1 MSSHPEVDGIVTLP
15 VAEPAVAPANGRPVA
30 NGHPVEIA
38 PVLAPEAPVTVTVA
52 TPEVKARRARP
63 AWIASVAVGVVGL
76 IASGTLGYL
85 LYSTSQ
91 QRDAALHGLA
101 TTQAALKA
109 AQSDAATRK
118 VTADYVA
125 LYMSDSGKVE
135 MDYQN
140 IAQCTTYSECR
151 TAAQQWLS
159 DMQAFQ
165 SDRKSARVP
174 SDLSSVDADLGDALS
189 AGIAGDQ
196 EFILGMDNDD
206 LAKIKEGGN
215 KVEQA
220 MLNIAKAQA
229 ALGSHLK

>member
-1 MSSHPEVDGIVTLP
+1 MSSYPEVNEIVSLP
-15 VAEPAVAPANGRPVA
+15 VAEPVAAPAD
-30 NGHPVEIA
+30 GHRVEIP
-38 PVLAPEAPVTVTVA
+38 PVQAPEAAVTVAVA
-52 TPEVKARRARP
+52 TPEVKAKRARP
-63 AWIASVAVGVVGL
+63 SWIASVAVGVVGL

-118 VTADYVA
+118 LTADYVA

-135 MDYQN
+135 VDYQS
-140 IAQCTTYSECR
+140 IVQCSTYSECR
-151 TAAQQWLS
+151 TAAQQMLS

-165 SDRKSARVP
+165 SDRKAARVP
-174 SDLSSVDADLGDALS
+174 SDLTGVDADLGDALS
-189 AGIAGDQ
+189 AAIAGDQ

-206 LAKIKEGGN
+206 LAKIKDGGH

-229 ALGSHLK
+229 ALGSHLR

>member
-1 MSSHPEVDGIVTLP
+1 MSSHPEVDGIATLP
-15 VAEPAVAPANGRPVA
+15 VAEAVVAPANGS
-30 NGHPVEIA
+30 PVEIA
-38 PVLAPEAPVTVTVA
+38 PVPAPEAPVTAAVA
-52 TPEVKARRARP
+52 MPEVKAKPARP

-85 LYSTSQ
+85 LYSSSQ

-101 TTQAALKA
+101 TTQAALKT

-135 MDYQN
+135 VDYQS
-140 IAQCTTYSECR
+140 IVACSTYSDCR
-151 TAAQQWLS
+151 TAAQQMLS

-174 SDLSSVDADLGDALS
+174 SDLTSVDADLGDALS
-189 AGIAGDQ
+189 AAIAGDQ

-206 LAKIKEGGN
+206 MAKIKEGGK
-215 KVEQA
+215 KVDEA

-229 ALGSHLK
+229 ALGSHLR

>member
-1 MSSHPEVDGIVTLP
+1 MSSHPEVDGIATLP
-15 VAEPAVAPANGRPVA
+15 VAEPVVAPANGS
-30 NGHPVEIA
+30 PVEIA
-38 PVLAPEAPVTVTVA
+38 PVPAPEAPVTAAVA
-52 TPEVKARRARP
+52 TPEARAKPARP

-85 LYSTSQ
+85 LYSSSQ

-101 TTQAALKA
+101 TTQAALKT

-135 MDYQN
+135 VDYQS
-140 IAQCTTYSECR
+140 IVACSTYSDCR
-151 TAAQQWLS
+151 TAAQQMLS

-174 SDLSSVDADLGDALS
+174 SDLTSVDADLGDALS
-189 AGIAGDQ
+189 AAIAGDQ

-206 LAKIKEGGN
+206 VAKIKEGGK
-215 KVEQA
+215 KVDEA

-229 ALGSHLK
+229 ALGSHLR